1 MSLRR
6 PPTRVELKADDIIE
20 YEEIMRERE
29 IAAADAA
36 AKAGA
41 SGGGGG
47 GGSGVNDSAFS
58 SKPGGGGATG
68 ATPSTGAKR
77 KATIAERIG
86 APR

>member
-47 GGSGVNDSAFS
+47 SGVNDSAFS

>member
-1 MSLRR
+1 
-6 PPTRVELKADDIIE
+6 
-20 YEEIMRERE
+20 MRERE

-36 AKAGA
+36 AKTGA

-58 SKPGGGGATG
+58 SKVGGGTG

-77 KATIAERIG
+77 KATIAQRIG

>member
-1 MSLRR
+1 
-6 PPTRVELKADDIIE
+6 
-20 YEEIMRERE
+20 MRERE

-41 SGGGGG
+41 TGGG
-47 GGSGVNDSAFS
+47 GGSGVNDSEFS
-58 SKPGGGGATG
+58 SKVGGGTG

-77 KATIAERIG
+77 KATIAQRIG